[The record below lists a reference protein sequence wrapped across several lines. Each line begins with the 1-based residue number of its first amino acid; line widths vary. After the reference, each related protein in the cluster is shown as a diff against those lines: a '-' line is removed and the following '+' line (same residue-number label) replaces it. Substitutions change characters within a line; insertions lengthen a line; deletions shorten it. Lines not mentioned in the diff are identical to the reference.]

1 MRLLFV
7 LDPIESLHLTGDTT
21 YALMLESAARG
32 HEVWTC
38 QAGHLGLEHDDVI
51 AEAQPTSVR
60 LAATPAEA
68 FGTEPRIP
76 IPLDAF
82 GAVLMR
88 VDPPLDVEYLHATWL
103 LERARGKTLLIN
115 DPRGLRDLN
124 EHLAVL
130 AFPELTPPTVVTRS
144 ARRLREFLEEQGGA
158 IVVKPVDGY
167 AGLGVFVLR
176 VGDPNLS
183 SLIETATRVGRS
195 WTVAQRYL
203 PQAREG
209 DKRILL
215 VEGRPIGAFLRVP
228 PPGEARDNLH
238 VGGTAQAA
246 DLTPEDQTII
256 RAVAPFLAQ
265 HGQVFVGLDVI
276 GGRLTELNITSPTG
290 IRHMDDLVGGGV
302 RHAAPLIQWIEERAR
317 PSARPPTA
325 R

>member
-1 MRLLFV
+1 MRILFIV
-7 LDPIESLHLTGDTT
+7 DPIESLHLEGDTT
-21 YALMLESAARG
+21 YSLMLAAAARD

-38 QAGHLGLEHDDVI
+38 QAGHLGLEHDDTI
-51 AEAQPTSVR
+51 AEAQLTSVTQG
-60 LAATPAEA
+60 ATPAEA
-68 FGTEPRIP
+68 FRTEARIP

-82 GAVLMR
+82 GAVFMR
-88 VDPPLDVEYLHATWL
+88 TDPPVDIEYLHATL
-103 LERARGKTLLIN
+103 LLDRARGKTLLIN

-144 ARRLREFLEEQGGA
+144 ARRLLEFLDEQGGA

-167 AGLGVFVLR
+167 AGLGVFVVR
-176 VGDPNLS
+176 SGDPNTS
-183 SLIETATRVGRS
+183 SLLETATRVGRS

-203 PQAREG
+203 PQAQQG
-209 DKRILL
+209 DKRIILL
-215 VEGRPIGAFLRVP
+215 DGKPLGAILRVP

-238 VGGTAQAA
+238 VGGKARACEITA
-246 DLTPEDQTII
+246 EDQAII

-290 IRHMDDLVGGGV
+290 IRHLDALTGTS
-302 RHAAPLIQWIEERAR
+302 HAAPVIEWVERRAR
-317 PSARPPTA
+317 PTPSRGS
-325 R
+325 

>member
-1 MRLLFV
+1 MRTLFV
-7 LDPIESLHLTGDTT
+7 IDPLDGLQLDGDTS
-21 YALMLESAARG
+21 YAIMLAAAARG

-38 QAGHLGLEHDDVI
+38 QAGHLGLEHDDPI
-51 AEAQPTSVR
+51 AEAQLTHVSEG
-60 LAATPAEA
+60 ASPADAFRTEA
-68 FGTEPRIP
+68 RIP

-82 GAVLMR
+82 GAVFMR
-88 VDPPLDVEYLHATWL
+88 TDPPVDIEYLHATWL
-103 LERARGKTLLIN
+103 LDRARGKTLIIN

-144 ARRLREFLEEQGGA
+144 AKRLREFLEEQGGA

-167 AGLGVFVLR
+167 AGLGVFLVR
-176 VGDPNLS
+176 AGDPNTS
-183 SLIETATRVGRS
+183 SLLETATRVGRS

-203 PQAREG
+203 PQAQEG

-215 VEGRPIGAFLRVP
+215 LDGKPLGAFLRVP

-238 VGGTAQAA
+238 VGGTASAC
-246 DLTPEDQTII
+246 DLTSEDHAIL

-290 IRHMDDLVGGGV
+290 IRHLDALAGGTS
-302 RHAAPLIQWIEERAR
+302 HAAPIIEWIERKAR
-317 PSARPPTA
+317 PAASRA
-325 R
+325 

>member
-1 MRLLFV
+1 MRVLFV
-7 LDPIESLHLTGDTT
+7 LDPLAALHLAGDTT
-21 YALMLESAARG
+21 YALMLEASRRG

-38 QAGHLGLEHDDVI
+38 QAGHLGLEHDDPI
-51 AEAQPTSVR
+51 AEAELTAVS
-60 LAATPAEA
+60 AATTAAEA
-68 FGTEPRIP
+68 FRTEARMP

-88 VDPPLDVEYLHATWL
+88 TDPPFDVDYLQATWL
-103 LERARGKTLLIN
+103 LDRARGKTLLIN

-130 AFPELTPPTVVTRS
+130 AFPELTPPTIVTRS

-167 AGLGVFVLR
+167 AGLGVFLIR
-176 VGDPNLS
+176 AGDPNTS
-183 SLIETATRVGRS
+183 SLIETATRVGRA

-203 PQAREG
+203 PQAQEG

-215 VEGRPIGAFLRVP
+215 VDGAPIGAFLRVP

-238 VGGTAQAA
+238 VGGTARAC
-246 DLTPEDQTII
+246 DLTAEDHAIV

-265 HGQVFVGLDVI
+265 HGQIFVGLDVI

-290 IRHMDDLVGGGV
+290 IRHLDVLAGEA
-302 RHAAPLIQWIEERAR
+302 RHAAPLFEWVERRAR
-317 PSARPPTA
+317 PAPPRP
-325 R
+325 